1 MDPRLTPERV
11 FVYEL
16 EKLDFLSGPSGAQVY
31 ALGPAK
37 NAAPPF
43 TFYIRRSCEE
53 EQALDGGTGLQ
64 QASFALHLVTA
75 RYEDLS
81 VLGDQIRRAIL
92 RLRGHRFMLIET
104 APAPLEGDA
113 DAILIEDVTIQQS
126 SPDLLETEVGLYRRI
141 YDVDIHYQTEEG
153 SV

>member
-64 QASFALHLVTA
+64 QASFVLHLVTA

-104 APAPLEGDA
+104 APVPHEGDA
-113 DAILIEDVTIQQS
+113 DAIFIEDVTIQEN

>member
-16 EKLDFLSGPSGAQVY
+16 EKLDFLHAQLGAQVY

-53 EQALDGGTGLQ
+53 ERALDGGTGLQ

-92 RLRGHRFMLIET
+92 GLRGRRFMLT
-104 APAPLEGDA
+104 DGVPAPHEGDA
-113 DAILIEDVTIQQS
+113 DAIFIEDVTILQS